1 MIKKIWVIF
10 FAAFLLRLILSFGPY
25 HPDVGNHLD
34 WGIKF
39 WQVGPRE
46 FYENQF
52 WRGSWANQPPGTIY
66 IFALSRKIYE
76 IIFAFLWWLNIRI
89 SAFPSFMIPFL
100 QEKLYVSLVKLPAI
114 LADLG
119 IGFLIYKFLRKLKDE
134 KTARW
139 GIIVFLFN
147 PVIWYN
153 SAVWGQTDAWV
164 SFFGLWS
171 IYLFWCKK
179 PFWGIFIFLTS
190 LYFKG
195 SLLILLPVFLIL
207 FWKAEVMW
215 WKKLLA
221 LLIIPLFFA
230 YFSFPFVRWMSP
242 MLWLYHLYR
251 DRVFGHQGNMLTAN
265 AFNLWAFLFGIDF
278 SRNDLGLFLGL
289 TFKRWGQ
296 VIFILTSLPVLVTLW
311 RQKKESIEIVFWA
324 LALTAIFSFIFLT
337 NMHERYLYPAFPYL
351 TMLLLLNPTLKCP
364 YFLLNAIFFLNLY
377 HLWYIPDILGLRLI
391 YTPLTVGFFSLTS
404 LILAFYFLFIF
415 LSFIRSKNI

>member
-10 FAAFLLRLILSFGPY
+10 FAAFLLRLVFSFGPY

-39 WQVGPRE
+39 WQIGPKN

-52 WRGSWANQPPGTIY
+52 WKVSWANQPPGTIY

-76 IIFAFLWWLNIRI
+76 IIFGFLWWLNIKI
-89 SAFPSFMIPFL
+89 SFFPSFLIPFL
-100 QEKLYVSLVKLPAI
+100 EEKLYIALVKLPAI

-119 IGFLIYKFLRKLKDE
+119 IGFLIYNFLRKLKDE
-134 KTARW
+134 KIAKW
-139 GIIVFLFN
+139 GMIIFLFN
-147 PVIWYN
+147 PIIWYN
-153 SAVWGQTDAWV
+153 SAVWGQTEAWV

-171 IYLFWCKK
+171 IYLFWQRR
-179 PFWGIFIFLTS
+179 PLWATFIFSTS

-195 SLLILLPVFLIL
+195 SLLIFLPVISIL
-207 FWKAEVMW
+207 LWQSKANW
-215 WKKLLA
+215 WKKLLVI
-221 LLIIPLFFA
+221 LLPPIFFS
-230 YFSFPFVRWMSP
+230 YLSFPFVKWMSP
-242 MLWLYHLYR
+242 VPWLYHLYR

-311 RQKKESIEIVFWA
+311 RQKKERIEVVFWA

-351 TMLLLLNPTLKCP
+351 TLLL
-364 YFLLNAIFFLNLY
+364 FLIPNFGWFYGVASLIFFLNLY
-377 HLWYIPDILGLRLI
+377 HLWYVPEIRWLRLLF
-391 YTPLTVGFFSLTS
+391 TPLVIKTLSLGNLVFGFWF
-404 LILAFYFLFIF
+404 ILRFFRFF
-415 LSFIRSKNI
+415 RSEKV